1 MDLTPKQKAFAD
13 EYIKNG
19 GNASDAARKAGY
31 APKSAD
37 VIGRENLR
45 KPTISAYIAEKQ
57 SLIEK
62 QKGTDIMSLAE
73 IQQRRSMIARGE
85 LTDSFGF
92 APDFSDQL
100 KSMNDLEKTLAIKEA
115 REEQQKAEEKARLQ
129 GEYHIDLDIVPDV
142 FHKMIR
148 DIRAKKHSEYILP
161 GGRGS
166 MKSSTTSLIIPELL
180 KNNSNMHALILRKV
194 GNTIKDSV
202 YAQMKWAI
210 DKLNLTEE
218 FTCKVSP
225 MEITYKPT
233 GQKIYFRGADD
244 PLKIKSIKPE
254 FGYIG
259 IVWFEELDQFA
270 GPEEIRNIQ
279 QSAIRGGNEAY
290 KFKSFNPPRSKNN
303 WANEYTAEAEE
314 KDENAMVQHSTYLDL
329 GIEQEWLGDIFLDDA
344 EHLKETNPDA
354 YKNEYLGEANGN
366 GGNVFEYLEI
376 REITAEEISH
386 FDRIYQGCDWGFYPD
401 PFAFVRFYYNHN
413 NDTLYFIDEI
423 YENKLTN
430 RKSADII
437 LERGYTDFEIT
448 CDSAEPKSIND
459 FRDFGIPA
467 RGAIKGPGSV
477 EYSMKWLQGR
487 RIVIDPKRTPGV
499 HKEFT
504 KYEYERD
511 KDGNI
516 ISGYPDKDNHLIDA
530 TRYGSEKLWRRRG
543 SSA

>member
-31 APKSAD
+31 SNGIIRNATKKLLEK
-37 VIGRENLR
+37 GC
-45 KPTISAYIAEKQ
+45 ISAYIAEKQ

-129 GEYHIDLDIVPDV
+129 GEYHIDLNIVPDV

-166 MKSSTTSLIIPELL
+166 MKSSTISLIIPELL
-180 KNNSNMHALILRKV
+180 KNNPNMHALILRKV

-210 DKLNLTEE
+210 DKLNLNEK
-218 FTCKVSP
+218 FVCKVSP

-259 IVWFEELDQFA
+259 IVWFEELDQFSN
-270 GPEEIRNIQ
+270 PEEIRNIQ

-314 KDENAMVQHSTYLDL
+314 KDENVMVVHSTYLDL
-329 GIEQEWLGDIFLDDA
+329 GIEQEWLGDVFLADA
-344 EHLKETNPDA
+344 EHLKEVNPDA
-354 YKNEYLGEANGN
+354 YDNEYLGHANGN
-366 GGNVFEYLEI
+366 GGNIFEYIEE
-376 REITAEEISH
+376 RTITDEEISH
-386 FDRIYQGCDWGFYPD
+386 FDRIYQGVDWGWYPD
-401 PFAFVRFYYNHN
+401 KYAFSRIYY
-413 NDTLYFIDEI
+413 DSARETIYFIDEI
-423 YENKLTN
+423 YENK
-430 RKSADII
+430 KSNEWTANEIKRRQYDD
-437 LERGYTDFEIT
+437 YEIT

-459 FRDFGIPA
+459 YRDSGLPA
-467 RGAIKGPGSV
+467 RGAIKGPGSI
-477 EYSMKWLQGR
+477 EYSMKWLQR
-487 RIVIDPKRTPGV
+487 RKLVFDPKRTPNAC
-499 HKEFT
+499 KEFK

-516 ISGYPDKDNHLIDA
+516 CSGYPDKDNHLIDSV
-530 TRYGSEKLWRRRG
+530 RYGSESLWRRRG
-543 SSA
+543 YSA

>member
-100 KSMNDLEKTLAIKEA
+100 KSMNDLEKTLAIKETK
-115 REEQQKAEEKARLQ
+115 EEQQRIAERARLQ
-129 GEYHIDLDIVPDV
+129 EVYHLDLSVVPDV
-142 FHKMIR
+142 FHRMIR

-166 MKSSTTSLIIPELL
+166 MKSSTISLIIPELI
-180 KNNSNMHALILRKV
+180 KNNPNMHALILRKV

-202 YAQMKWAI
+202 YAQMKWAL
-210 DKLNLTEE
+210 DKLNLSEE

-314 KDENAMVQHSTYLDL
+314 KDDSALVVHSTYLDL
-329 GIEQEWLGDIFLDDA
+329 DIEQEWLGDIFLEDA

-423 YENKLTN
+423 YKNKLTN

-487 RIVIDPKRTPGV
+487 KIVIDPKRTPGV

>member
-100 KSMNDLEKTLAIKEA
+100 KSMNDLEKALKIKQEQ
-115 REEQQKAEEKARLQ
+115 EEKKAAEEAARNAKP
-129 GEYHIDLDIVPDV
+129 YHMDLYNIPDC
-142 FHKMIR
+142 FHRAIR
-148 DIRAKKHSEYILP
+148 DIRDKEHLEYVFK

-166 MKSSTTSLIIPELL
+166 TKSTTVGMTIVELM
-180 KNNSNMHALILRKV
+180 KNNHDIHAVVCRKV

-202 YAQMKWAI
+202 YNKIKWAI
-210 DKLNLTEE
+210 GKQEFTEE
-218 FTCKVSP
+218 FDSKLSP
-225 MEITYKPT
+225 MEITLKAT

-244 PLKIKSIKPE
+244 PDKIKSINPE

-259 IVWFEELDQFA
+259 ILWFEELDQFA
-270 GPEEIRNIQ
+270 GTEEIRKIE
-279 QSAIRGGNEAY
+279 QSAIRGGNLAWI
-290 KFKSFNPPRSKNN
+290 FKSFNPPKTMNN
-303 WANEYTAEAEE
+303 WANKYVLEP
-314 KDENAMVQHSTYLDL
+314 KENRIVHSSTYLDVPK
-329 GIEQEWLGDIFLDDA
+329 GWLGQPFIDEA
-344 EHLKETNPDA
+344 EHLKEVNPNA
-354 YKNEYLGEANGN
+354 YEHEYMGIANGN

-376 REITAEEISH
+376 RDITDEEISH
-386 FDRIYQGCDWGFYPD
+386 MDKIFQGCDWGFFPD
-401 PFAFVRFYYNHN
+401 PYAFIRLYYNHN
-413 NDTLYFIDEI
+413 TEKIYLIDEI
-423 YENKLTN
+423 YENKWSN
-430 RKSADII
+430 RKSADEI
-437 LERGYTDFEIT
+437 LKRKYDDYTIT

-459 FRDFGIPA
+459 YRDFGLPA

-477 EYSMKWLQGR
+477 EYSMKWLQTR
-487 RIVIDPKRTPGV
+487 TIVIDPKRTPNAY
-499 HKEFT
+499 KEFSE
-504 KYEYERD
+504 YEYERD
-511 KDGNI
+511 KDGNV
-516 ISGYPDKDNHLIDA
+516 ISGYPDENNHLVDA
-530 TRYGSEKLWRRRG
+530 CRYATESLWRRRG
-543 SSA
+543 NNA

>member
-19 GNASDAARKAGY
+19 GNASNAARKAGY
-31 APKSAD
+31 SNGIIRNATKKLLEK
-37 VIGRENLR
+37 GC
-45 KPTISAYIAEKQ
+45 ISAYIAEKQ

-115 REEQQKAEEKARLQ
+115 REEQQKAEEKARSQ

-148 DIRAKKHSEYILP
+148 DIRKKKHSEYILP

-180 KNNSNMHALILRKV
+180 KNNLNMHALILRKV

-210 DKLNLTEE
+210 DKLNLNEE

-270 GPEEIRNIQ
+270 GPGEIRNIQ

-314 KDENAMVQHSTYLDL
+314 KDKNVMVVHSTYLDL
-329 GIEQEWLGDIFLDDA
+329 GIEQEWLGDVFLADA
-344 EHLKETNPDA
+344 EHLKEVNPDA
-354 YKNEYLGEANGN
+354 YDNEYLGHANGN
-366 GGNVFEYLEI
+366 GGNIFEYIEE
-376 REITAEEISH
+376 RTITDEEISH
-386 FDRIYQGCDWGFYPD
+386 FDRIYQGVDWGWFPD
-401 PFAFVRFYYNHN
+401 PYAFVRLYYDHARE
-413 NDTLYFIDEI
+413 TIYFLDEI
-423 YENKLTN
+423 GENK
-430 RKSADII
+430 KSNDWTAAEIKK
-437 LERGYTDFEIT
+437 RGYDDYVIT
-448 CDSAEPKSIND
+448 CDSAENKSVND
-459 FRDFGIPA
+459 YRDAGLPA

-477 EYSMKWLQGR
+477 EYSMKWLQKR
-487 RIVIDPKRTPGV
+487 KLVFDPARTPKAL
-499 HKEFT
+499 KEFE
-504 KYEYERD
+504 KYEHERD

-516 ISGYPDKDNHLIDA
+516 ISGYPDKDNHFIDA
-530 TRYGSEKLWRRRG
+530 CRYATEEMWRRRG
-543 SSA
+543 YSA

>member
-31 APKSAD
+31 KNYEVEGYRLIRNDKVLS
-37 VIGRENLR
+37 
-45 KPTISAYIAEKQ
+45 YIAEKQ
-57 SLIEK
+57 AKIEK
-62 QKGTDIMSLAE
+62 QKCTDIMSLAE

-85 LTDSFGF
+85 LKDSFGF

-129 GEYHIDLDIVPDV
+129 GEYHIDLNIVPDV

-148 DIRAKKHSEYILP
+148 DIRAKKHTEYILP

-166 MKSSTTSLIIPELL
+166 MKSSTISLIIPELL

-210 DKLNLTEE
+210 DKLDLNEE
-218 FTCKVSP
+218 FVCKVSP

-314 KDENAMVQHSTYLDL
+314 KDDSALVVHSTYLDL
-329 GIEQEWLGDIFLDDA
+329 DIEQEWLGDIFLADA
-344 EHLKETNPDA
+344 EHLKEVNPDA
-354 YKNEYLGEANGN
+354 YDNEYLGHANGN
-366 GGNVFEYLEI
+366 GGNIFEYIEE
-376 REITAEEISH
+376 RTITDEEISH
-386 FDRIYQGCDWGFYPD
+386 FDRIYQGNDWGWFPD
-401 PFAFVRFYYNHN
+401 PYGFIRLYY
-413 NDTLYFIDEI
+413 DSARETIYFIDEI
-423 YENKLTN
+423 YENK
-430 RKSADII
+430 KSNEWTAKEIKR
-437 LERGYTDFEIT
+437 RGYDDYTIT
-448 CDSAEPKSIND
+448 SDSAEPKSVND
-459 FRDFGIPA
+459 YRDFGLPA
-467 RGAIKGPGSV
+467 RPAIKGPGSI
-477 EYSMKWLQGR
+477 EYSMKWLQR
-487 RIVIDPKRTPGV
+487 RKLVFDPARTPNAR
-499 HKEFT
+499 KEFK

-530 TRYGSEKLWRRRG
+530 TRYATESMWTRRG
-543 SSA
+543 NSA

>member
-1 MDLTPKQKAFAD
+1 MNLTPKQKAFAD

-19 GNASDAARKAGY
+19 GNASDAARRAGY
-31 APKSAD
+31 KNHEVEGSRLIRNDKA
-37 VIGRENLR
+37 L
-45 KPTISAYIAEKQ
+45 AYIAEKQ

-115 REEQQKAEEKARLQ
+115 REEQRKAEEKARLQ
-129 GEYHIDLDIVPDV
+129 GEYHIDLNIVPDV

-166 MKSSTTSLIIPELL
+166 MKSSTISLIIPELL
-180 KNNSNMHALILRKV
+180 KNNPNMHALILRKV

-210 DKLNLTEE
+210 DKLDLNEE
-218 FTCKVSP
+218 FVCKVSP

-314 KDENAMVQHSTYLDL
+314 KDDSALVVHSTYLDL
-329 GIEQEWLGDIFLDDA
+329 DIEQEWLGDIFLADA
-344 EHLKETNPDA
+344 EHLKEVNPDA
-354 YKNEYLGEANGN
+354 YENEYLGKANGN
-366 GGNVFEYLEI
+366 GGNIFEYIEE
-376 REITAEEISH
+376 RTITDEEISH
-386 FDRIYQGCDWGFYPD
+386 MDKIFQGCDWGFFPD
-401 PFAFVRFYYNHN
+401 PYAFIRLYYNHN
-413 NDTLYFIDEI
+413 TEKIYLIDEI
-423 YENKLTN
+423 YENKWSN
-430 RKSADII
+430 RKSADEI
-437 LERGYTDFEIT
+437 LKRKYDDYTIT

-459 FRDFGIPA
+459 YRECGLPA
-467 RGAIKGPGSV
+467 RGAIKGPGSI
-477 EYSMKWLQGR
+477 EYSMKWFQTR
-487 RIVIDPKRTPGV
+487 TIVIDPKRTPNAY
-499 HKEFT
+499 KEFSN
-504 KYEYERD
+504 YEYERD

-516 ISGYPDKDNHLIDA
+516 ISGYPDENNHLIDA
-530 TRYGSEKLWRRRG
+530 CRYATESLWRRRG
-543 SSA
+543 NNA